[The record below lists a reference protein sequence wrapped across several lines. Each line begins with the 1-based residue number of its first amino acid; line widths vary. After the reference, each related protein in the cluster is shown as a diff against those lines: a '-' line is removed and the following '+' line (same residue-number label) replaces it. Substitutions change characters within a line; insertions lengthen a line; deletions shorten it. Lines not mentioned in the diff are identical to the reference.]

1 MSPTAIQLTWQN
13 PSSPNGAYVYLIT
26 IISEGDNN
34 QTISEIQV
42 DSSLTAY
49 TVDGLEENTF
59 YEFFLRAMTSAG
71 KGERVIAR
79 AQTWEARKTACTAQC
94 FGLQYIN

>member
-1 MSPTAIQLTWQN
+1 MSPTAIQLTWQS

-26 IISEGDNN
+26 INAEGDNN
-34 QTISEIQV
+34 EIVSEIQV
-42 DSSLTAY
+42 NSSLTAY

-59 YEFFLRAMTSAG
+59 YEFFLSAMTSAG

-79 AQTWEARKTACTAQC
+79 AQTLEARKIACTAQC
-94 FGLQYIN
+94 LS

>member
-1 MSPTAIQLTWQN
+1 M
-13 PSSPNGAYVYLIT
+13 
-26 IISEGDNN
+26 
-34 QTISEIQV
+34 

-59 YEFFLRAMTSAG
+59 YEFFLSAMTSAG

-79 AQTWEARKTACTAQC
+79 AQTLEARKIACTAQC
-94 FGLQYIN
+94 LS